1 MNPPAE
7 ARWPSRQ
14 PGAHLGIPRSA
25 ARARR
30 CAAERG
36 AEQAVKVC
44 VFPSPVSSPSVR
56 GAQSRGHQPRP
67 LLFPS
72 PRAEGGSR
80 FQIIIFWLSR
90 IFSAKRVYFLVF
102 DRYLNIMV
110 ISIYNIYSDTS
121 PRQAA
126 GPGLDDDD
134 YSGLH
139 SLHFGSYYLRKA
151 ECR

>member
-7 ARWPSRQ
+7 ARWWPSRQ

-30 CAAERG
+30 CAERG

-80 FQIIIFWLSR
+80 FQIIIFWLTR
-90 IFSAKRVYFLVF
+90 IFSAWRVYFLVF
-102 DRYLNIMV
+102 DRYL
-110 ISIYNIYSDTS
+110 YNIYSDTS

>member
-7 ARWPSRQ
+7 ARWWPSRQ

-56 GAQSRGHQPRP
+56 GAQSRGHQPGP

-90 IFSAKRVYFLVF
+90 IFSARRVYFLVF
-102 DRYLNIMV
+102 DRYRYL
-110 ISIYNIYSDTS
+110 YNIYSDTS
-121 PRQAA
+121 PRQA
-126 GPGLDDDD
+126 GLDDDD

-139 SLHFGSYYLRKA
+139 SLHFGSYYLSVTL
-151 ECR
+151 

>member
-7 ARWPSRQ
+7 ARWWPSRQ

-110 ISIYNIYSDTS
+110 ISIQYIFGHFTATGG
-121 PRQAA
+121 R
-126 GPGLDDDD
+126 
-134 YSGLH
+134 SG
-139 SLHFGSYYLRKA
+139 SG
-151 ECR
+151 

>member
-7 ARWPSRQ
+7 APWPSRQ
-14 PGAHLGIPRSA
+14 PGAHLDIPRSA
-25 ARARR
+25 ARTRR
-30 CAAERG
+30 CAAARG

-56 GAQSRGHQPRP
+56 GAQSGGHQPGP

-90 IFSAKRVYFLVF
+90 IFSAIRVYLLVF
-102 DRYLNIMV
+102 DRYQNT
-110 ISIYNIYSDTS
+110 IYRGDTS

-126 GPGLDDDD
+126 GPGLNDDD

-139 SLHFGSYYLRKA
+139 SLHFGSYYLHKA

>member
-7 ARWPSRQ
+7 ARWWPSRQ

-30 CAAERG
+30 CAERG

-56 GAQSRGHQPRP
+56 GAQSRGHQPGP

-110 ISIYNIYSDTS
+110 ISIQYIFGHFTATGG
-121 PRQAA
+121 R
-126 GPGLDDDD
+126 
-134 YSGLH
+134 SG
-139 SLHFGSYYLRKA
+139 SG
-151 ECR
+151 